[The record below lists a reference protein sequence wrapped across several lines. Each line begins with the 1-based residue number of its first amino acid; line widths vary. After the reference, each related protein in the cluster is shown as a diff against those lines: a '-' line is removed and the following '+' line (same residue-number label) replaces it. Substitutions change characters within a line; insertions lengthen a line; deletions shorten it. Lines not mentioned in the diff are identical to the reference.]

1 VVRQGVKNSNKPNKL
16 TLKKEK
22 YEGSLDIKNPII
34 TILFD
39 LGTGNSAIIPV
50 DSFSPHVFAFRISGF
65 DRKLYKCIRT
75 RNMDQSLKMILNH
88 QTTEFTAST
97 AQDFISSYNRRSG
110 RLGFAEGFPALLTS
124 PMISSPLSTAP
135 KNVKKHKARLK
146 VLDG

>member
-1 VVRQGVKNSNKPNKL
+1 
-16 TLKKEK
+16 
-22 YEGSLDIKNPII
+22 
-34 TILFD
+34 
-39 LGTGNSAIIPV
+39 
-50 DSFSPHVFAFRISGF
+50 
-65 DRKLYKCIRT
+65 
-75 RNMDQSLKMILNH
+75 MDQSLKMILNH
-88 QTTEFTAST
+88 QTTEFTASI